1 MDKYRKLDLFT
12 LELGKGFC
20 TKRCLDEILK
30 TAATLREEAL
40 EQYGVVIPSVCIK
53 SNPQLKSLEYV
64 IKLNG
69 ASAGGF
75 IFKKGY
81 VVIVDTGKVKAGME
95 GKPVK
100 DPVFGADAF
109 MIPGSKK
116 EEAEKK
122 GYKILTSQKIIEVH
136 LRETIKDNLSSIITT
151 QYVTELLSEINT
163 ENGALYSLLFKKYE
177 SKTVQIIKDVLKA
190 LLEEDVSIRNILPIL
205 ETIADE
211 EKAAKESFDD
221 LVGKVRYAIA
231 PDIFS
236 SYVKNNQLNSVLV
249 SADFTNYLIEQES
262 KLERFSY
269 DTSIRKKFIDEF
281 SNVRKTNGDIVLVCH
296 HTGRQVLKKYLTNI
310 CMLQKVPVVS
320 EIEFV
325 SAIKKLGFDNNL
337 ICEIAENIVS
347 QQDEHSGKTESQKE
361 TKKESVVQKKKSF
374 PTEADFAKLKEEVEK
389 VMVKLSP
396 FEQEIFAMRF
406 GLVDGKS
413 HSLEEVEEAFDI
425 SKEEIRMIEAKVLR
439 MLRHP
444 KDNSDEN

>member
-20 TKRCLDEILK
+20 SKRCLDEILRI
-30 TAATLREEAL
+30 AATLKEEAL

-64 IKLNG
+64 IRLNG
-69 ASAGGF
+69 APAGSF

-81 VVIVDTGKVKAGME
+81 VVIVDTGRVKSGLE

-109 MIPGSKK
+109 MIPDSKK

-163 ENGALYSLLFKKYE
+163 DNGALYSLLFKNYE
-177 SKTVQIIKDVLKA
+177 SRTVQIIKDVLKV

-205 ETIADE
+205 ETLADE
-211 EKAAKESFDD
+211 EKVEKVSLAD
-221 LVGKVRYAIA
+221 LVSKVRSAIA
-231 PDIFS
+231 PDIIAP
-236 SYVKNNQLNSVLV
+236 YVKNNQINCIIV
-249 SADFTNYLIEQES
+249 SSDFSNYIKAQES
-262 KLERFSY
+262 NLEYFVFDMGIREKFIKEFS
-269 DTSIRKKFIDEF
+269 SIRNTHDE
-281 SNVRKTNGDIVLVCH
+281 VVIVCH
-296 HTGRQVLKKYLTNI
+296 SMSRRILKNYITNI
-310 CMLQKVPVVS
+310 CMLQKIPVVS
-320 EIEFV
+320 EVEFIT
-325 SAIKKLGFDNNL
+325 AIKKLGFNNNL
-337 ICEIAENIVS
+337 IGEMGENIIK
-347 QQDEHSGKTESQKE
+347 QQEEQKDKNE
-361 TKKESVVQKKKSF
+361 TKKEI
-374 PTEADFAKLKEEVEK
+374 EK

-396 FEQEIFAMRF
+396 YEREIFALRF
-406 GLVDGKS
+406 GLTDGKS
-413 HSLEEVEEAFDI
+413 HTWEEVGKAFDI

-439 MLRHP
+439 MLRKS
-444 KDNSDEN
+444 KDNPEENF

>member
-20 TKRCLDEILK
+20 SKRCLDEILRI
-30 TAATLREEAL
+30 AATLKEEAL

-64 IKLNG
+64 IRLNG
-69 ASAGGF
+69 APAGSF

-81 VVIVDTGKVKAGME
+81 VVIVDTGRVKSGLE

-109 MIPGSKK
+109 MIPDSKK

-163 ENGALYSLLFKKYE
+163 DNGALYSLLFKNYE
-177 SKTVQIIKDVLKA
+177 SRTVQIIKDVLKV

-205 ETIADE
+205 ETLADE
-211 EKAAKESFDD
+211 EKAEKVSLVD
-221 LVGKVRYAIA
+221 LVGKVRCAIA

-236 SYVKNNQLNSVLV
+236 PYVKNNQLNSVLV

-281 SNVRKTNGDIVLVCH
+281 SNVRKTNGNIVLVCH
-296 HTGRQVLKKYLTNI
+296 YTGRQVLKKYITNI

-320 EIEFV
+320 EVEFI
-325 SAIKKLGFDNNL
+325 SAIKKLGFENNL
-337 ICEIAENIVS
+337 ICEIFENFAE
-347 QQDEHSGKTESQKE
+347 QQEEQTNKIESKKE
-361 TKKESVVQKKKSF
+361 TKKEVVVQKKKSF

-413 HSLEEVEEAFDI
+413 HTLEEVGEAFDI